1 MKKMKKALA
10 LSLALVI
17 LLLCL
22 AVPPRK
28 IPLPI
33 LPQRL
38 IQPQVLSLLSLEKRD
53 RITMRL

>member
-10 LSLALVI
+10 LSLALVMSAT
-17 LLLCL
+17 LFGC
-22 AVPPRK
+22 APK
-28 IPLPI
+28 ENPLPI

>member
-1 MKKMKKALA
+1 MKKDEKKRWRYPLHW
-10 LSLALVI
+10 SC

-38 IQPQVLSLLSLEKRD
+38 IQPQVLSLLSLEKETGSR
-53 RITMRL
+53 

>member
-10 LSLALVI
+10 LSLALVMSAT
-17 LLLCL
+17 LFGC
-22 AVPPRK
+22 APRK